1 MSHSRLLDRHLNNNI
16 CPDLKKDDRIVLI
29 RMSDPISPIP
39 PKSRGTVLKDG
50 VNFVDETIYSIRW
63 DKSGSLNILS
73 NIDGLKT
80 LDSKINKLESLLD
93 QNLSSEKKLEIV
105 KKFLPNFYK
114 RFDQSKIN
122 DVINELISNFK
133 TEIKKI
139 ESDHDVWMFEED
151 FDNLKNK
158 VKSITEGAKDVVNIL
173 RKNKDKFKNYEVDKL
188 VKYLTAIRD
197 ASFINMGQ
205 ASFFLNCGRE
215 RTEHETK
222 YTNKVDKKAYQYVLD
237 NADRVRDIMIRGA
250 MKTLKDLDKE
260 ITIESIEQIMRRDA
274 QRFLVLYMT
283 LPIKKQDYP
292 EYNNIDDK
300 DDDDYEDGYDDEDDD
315 Y

>member
-1 MSHSRLLDRHLNNNI
+1 MSNSRLLDRHLNNNI
-16 CPDLKKDDRIVLI
+16 CPDLHKDDRVVLI
-29 RMSDPISPIP
+29 SMADQNPVP

-50 VNFVDETIYSIRW
+50 VNFLDEIIYSIRW
-63 DKSGSLNILS
+63 DKSGTLNILS
-73 NIDGLKT
+73 NIDKLKE

-105 KKFLPNFYK
+105 KKFLPNFYE

-133 TEIKKI
+133 TEIKDI
-139 ESDHDVWMFEED
+139 EKNHDVWMLEED
-151 FDNLKNK
+151 FDNLKNRMK
-158 VKSITEGAKDVVNIL
+158 KNLNESAKGIVNIL

-197 ASFINMGQ
+197 ASFINMFQ
-205 ASFFLNCGRE
+205 ASFFLTCGRE

-222 YTNKVDKKAYQYVLD
+222 YTNKVNKKAYQYVLD
-237 NADRVRDIMIRGA
+237 NADKVRDIMIRGA
-250 MKTLKDLDKE
+250 VKTLDESDKE
-260 ITIESIEQIMRRDA
+260 ITPESVERLMRRDA
-274 QRFLVLYMT
+274 QQFLLLYMT

-292 EYNNIDDK
+292 EYDDIE
-300 DDDDYEDGYDDEDDD
+300 DEDDDYEDGYDEDDD
-315 Y
+315 DDY

>member
-1 MSHSRLLDRHLNNNI
+1 MSNSKLLDRHLNNNI
-16 CPDLKKDDRIVLI
+16 CPDLQKNDRIVLI
-29 RMSDPISPIP
+29 KMADKISPILP
-39 PKSRGTVLKDG
+39 NSRGTVLKDG
-50 VNFVDETIYSIRW
+50 VNFFDEIIYSIKW

-73 NIDGLKT
+73 NIDTLKE
-80 LDSKINKLESLLD
+80 LDKKIKRSNDESEIEELRSKIRD
-93 QNLSSEKKLEIV
+93 
-105 KKFLPNFYK
+105 
-114 RFDQSKIN
+114 
-122 DVINELISNFK
+122 
-133 TEIKKI
+133 I
-139 ESDHDVWMFEED
+139 ESEHDVWMFEED
-151 FDNLKNK
+151 FNNLKNRVKK
-158 VKSITEGAKDVVNIL
+158 VVNESAKDVVNIL

-188 VKYLTAIRD
+188 IKYLTAIRD

-222 YTNKVDKKAYQYVLD
+222 YTNKADKKAYQYVLD

-260 ITIESIEQIMRRDA
+260 ITLESIEQIMRRDA

>member
-1 MSHSRLLDRHLNNNI
+1 MSNSKLLDRHLNNNI
-16 CPDLKKDDRIVLI
+16 CPDLQKNDRIVLI
-29 RMSDPISPIP
+29 KMADKISPILP
-39 PKSRGTVLKDG
+39 NSRGTVLKDG
-50 VNFVDETIYSIRW
+50 VNFFDEIIYSIKQ

-73 NIDGLKT
+73 NIDTLKE
-80 LDSKINKLESLLD
+80 LDKKIKRSNDESEIEELRSKIRD
-93 QNLSSEKKLEIV
+93 
-105 KKFLPNFYK
+105 
-114 RFDQSKIN
+114 
-122 DVINELISNFK
+122 
-133 TEIKKI
+133 I
-139 ESDHDVWMFEED
+139 ESEHDVWMFEED
-151 FDNLKNK
+151 FNNLKNRVKK
-158 VKSITEGAKDVVNIL
+158 VVNESAKDVVNIL

-188 VKYLTAIRD
+188 IKYLTAIRD

-222 YTNKVDKKAYQYVLD
+222 YTNKADKKAYQYVLD

-260 ITIESIEQIMRRDA
+260 ITLESIEQIMRRDA

>member
-1 MSHSRLLDRHLNNNI
+1 MSNSKLLDRHLNNNI
-16 CPDLKKDDRIVLI
+16 CPDLQKGDRIVLI
-29 RMSDPISPIP
+29 KMADKISPILP
-39 PKSRGTVLKDG
+39 NSRGTVLKDG
-50 VNFVDETIYSIRW
+50 VNFFDEIIYSIKW

-73 NIDGLKT
+73 NIDSLKE
-80 LDSKINKLESLLD
+80 LDKKIKRSNDESEIEELRSKIRD
-93 QNLSSEKKLEIV
+93 
-105 KKFLPNFYK
+105 
-114 RFDQSKIN
+114 
-122 DVINELISNFK
+122 
-133 TEIKKI
+133 I
-139 ESDHDVWMFEED
+139 ESDHDIWMFEED
-151 FDNLKNK
+151 FNNLKNR
-158 VKSITEGAKDVVNIL
+158 VKKTVNEGAKDVVNIL

-188 VKYLTAIRD
+188 IKYLTAIRD

-260 ITIESIEQIMRRDA
+260 ITLESIEQIMRRDA